1 MNWKKALKITKFLW
15 VTAGILIF
23 LYTVILSLDPGN
35 KAEEVLLGFMYAI
48 SFPAWYLPVYL
59 FSGFSNH
66 SQFIFGEFFFLFF
79 EWLVFFTFG
88 YFQWFV
94 VVPFL
99 FRRVLRAVSRKTK
112 TTNYKEL

>member
-48 SFPAWYLPVYL
+48 SFPALYLPVYL